1 MPAKSFLVIR
11 LSSLGDIVH
20 ALPAVS
26 ALAQI
31 PGGARIDWLIE
42 PRYKILLERN
52 PHVRNVVEID
62 TRGKLSA
69 LRRSLAE
76 VRRRTYDA
84 VIDFQGLLK
93 SAVLGRF
100 ARAAER
106 VGFAEPWLREPV
118 AGAFY
123 THQIRLPDAEH
134 VVEENLGLVKRWG
147 ADPAHRHQWRFPLPD
162 LPEARDRLEEKLK
175 NLGVQ
180 NSDLLIVNPGG
191 GWAAKRWPAENFAAL
206 LTELA
211 PACPLTP
218 VVTYGPGEEV
228 LAAAILEGSGNPA
241 AVSLATDIPEFIAL
255 ARRAKLFVGTDTG
268 PLHLSTAVGTPVVG
282 IYGPTNPKRHGP
294 FSPLDIVLHRAN
306 RISHSRRNPHAGGIR
321 EIGVG
326 DVANAVR
333 ARLETTDDER

>member
-42 PRYKILLERN
+42 PRYKILLEGN
-52 PHVRNVVEID
+52 PHLRNVIEIE
-62 TRGKLSA
+62 TRGSYAA
-69 LRRSLAE
+69 LLGAVRTF
-76 VRRRTYDA
+76 RRRTYDA

-93 SAVLGRF
+93 SALLGRL
-100 ARAAER
+100 ACADER
-106 VGFAEPWLREPV
+106 VGFAEPWLRESV
-118 AGAFY
+118 AGVFY
-123 THQIRLPDAEH
+123 THQIPIPEAEH

-147 ADPAHRHQWRFPLPD
+147 AEAAERARWSFPLPD
-162 LPEARDRLEEKLK
+162 LPEARDRVEEKLK
-175 NLGVQ
+175 KLGVE

-206 LTELA
+206 LAALTR
-211 PACPLTP
+211 ACPLTP
-218 VVTYGPGEEV
+218 VVTYGPGEES
-228 LAAAILEGSGNPA
+228 LAEAILQGSGNPA
-241 AVSLATDIPEFIAL
+241 AVSIATDIPEFIAL

-268 PLHLSTAVGTPVVG
+268 PLHLASAVGTPVVG

-321 EIGVG
+321 EIDVG
-326 DVANAVR
+326 EVADAVR
-333 ARLETTDDER
+333 ARLETTDGER

>member
-1 MPAKSFLVIR
+1 MPANSFLVIR

-26 ALAQI
+26 ALAEI
-31 PGGARIDWLIE
+31 PGGAQVDWLIE
-42 PRYKILLERN
+42 PRYKILLEGN
-52 PHVRNVVEID
+52 PHLRSVIEIETRGSYAALLNAVRN
-62 TRGKLSA
+62 
-69 LRRSLAE
+69 LRSK
-76 VRRRTYDA
+76 TYDA

-93 SAVLGRF
+93 SALLGRL
-100 ARAAER
+100 ARAVER
-106 VGFAEPWLREPV
+106 VGFAEPWLREPL

-123 THQIRLPDAEH
+123 TDQVRLPDAEH

-147 ADPAHRHQWRFPLPD
+147 ADPAHRNEWRFPLPD
-162 LPEARDRLEEKLK
+162 PPGARDRVEEKLK

-206 LTELA
+206 LAKLA

-218 VVTYGPGEEV
+218 VVTYGPGEEA
-228 LAAAILEGSGNPA
+228 LAEAILQGSGNPS
-241 AVSLATDIPEFIAL
+241 AVSVATDIPEFIAL

-268 PLHLSTAVGTPVVG
+268 PLHLSAAVGTPIVG

-294 FSPLDIVLHRAN
+294 FSPPDIVLHRAN

-321 EIGVG
+321 EINVG
-326 DVANAVR
+326 EVADAVR
-333 ARLETTDDER
+333 ARLEKTDGER